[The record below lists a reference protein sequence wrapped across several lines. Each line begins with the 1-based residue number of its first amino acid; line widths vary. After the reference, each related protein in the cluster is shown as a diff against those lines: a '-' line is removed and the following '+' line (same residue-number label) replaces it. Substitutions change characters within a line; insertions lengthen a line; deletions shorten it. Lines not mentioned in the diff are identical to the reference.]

1 MAMKFANHSDDH
13 QLMDSWDR
21 AQMPTSWWL
30 RGIQTLEF
38 FSFIVSAMY
47 IEGDIGV
54 KDIVVLSFFSSGKF
68 SRAAWE
74 FDIVLNSRQQEVPQQ
89 NLSQIYDI
97 ASIFI
102 HFCALVRQL

>member
-1 MAMKFANHSDDH
+1 
-13 QLMDSWDR
+13 
-21 AQMPTSWWL
+21 
-30 RGIQTLEF
+30 
-38 FSFIVSAMY
+38 MY

-54 KDIVVLSFFSSGKF
+54 YDIVVLSFFSSGKF

-102 HFCALVRQL
+102 RFCAHVRQL